1 MLTVQSRMNQ
11 TAFGE
16 HRRMS
21 REEIEARQQRAE
33 ILRQKME
40 LEELANDSQVP
51 SFTKKAFNAGAMA
64 LGGVAVGLTAGCGT
78 RILIDKSKAFK
89 NSEFMKNAQ
98 KYGKEFKDFASKS
111 WKNFK
116 ENFKESKV
124 YRKPAA
130 AVKWKYHKFKTS
142 KFGEPIVNFTK
153 KVAGYINTGIQA
165 VKDAK
170 NWLVGKF
177 KSIKTETYEKA
188 AVGTVG
194 TASGACAIGNQIKE
208 NQEAG
213 E

>member
-11 TAFGE
+11 PAFGE
-16 HRRMS
+16 RRRMS
-21 REEIEARQQRAE
+21 REEIEARAQRAE
-33 ILRQKME
+33 ILRQKQE
-40 LEELANDSQVP
+40 FEELANDSQTP
-51 SFTKKAFNAGAMA
+51 NFTKKAFNVGAMA

-78 RILIDKSKAFK
+78 RILIDKGKAFK
-89 NSEFMKNAQ
+89 NSEFMKGAK
-98 KYGKEFKDFASKS
+98 KYKDSFKEFASKS
-111 WKNFK
+111 WKNIK
-116 ENFKESKV
+116 ENFKESKI

-165 VKDAK
+165 VKEAK
-170 NWLVGKF
+170 NWIVGKF
-177 KSIKTETYEKA
+177 KSVKPETYEKA

-194 TASGACAIGNQIKE
+194 TASGACAVGNQIKE